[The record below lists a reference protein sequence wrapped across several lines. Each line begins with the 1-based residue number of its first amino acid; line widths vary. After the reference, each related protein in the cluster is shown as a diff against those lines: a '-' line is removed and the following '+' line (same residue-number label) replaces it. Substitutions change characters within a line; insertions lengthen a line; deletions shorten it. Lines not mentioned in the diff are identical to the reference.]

1 MGESSAT
8 VLIWCKTSLASV
20 QDHSRVCSSPEL
32 ICYYIPFFSMRVFTQ
47 VMLLHCSVV
56 KMLEVK
62 SFSLPVYYIPNQTEG
77 KPQTDQTSILHLPP
91 KQPRPPPLNPKL
103 HNLHPPP
110 RRLLLSNP
118 PTPPDNLLPRNHV
131 LPRPLRLRPPSLKN
145 HTLLLHLLLSPDQ

>member
-1 MGESSAT
+1 MPVSHLFLFFVVETSVSYPLFESSAT

-110 RRLLLSNP
+110 RRLRRTRALP
-118 PTPPDNLLPRNHV
+118 P
-131 LPRPLRLRPPSLKN
+131 
-145 HTLLLHLLLSPDQ
+145 